1 MYDVNHYT
9 YHVKWSPEDGAFI
22 ARVAEFKSLSA
33 HSEVSQEDAL
43 REAKELVQ
51 FVLEDLQESG
61 EEIPAP
67 HSLRD
72 YSGRFNV
79 RMTPDLHRELVL
91 EAERQNVSLNH
102 LVVTKLSRGYG
113 MSA

>member
-33 HSEVSQEDAL
+33 HSGVSQADAL
-43 REAKELVQ
+43 REIRELVQ

-67 HSLRD
+67 DSL
-72 YSGRFNV
+72 
-79 RMTPDLHRELVL
+79 
-91 EAERQNVSLNH
+91 
-102 LVVTKLSRGYG
+102 
-113 MSA
+113 